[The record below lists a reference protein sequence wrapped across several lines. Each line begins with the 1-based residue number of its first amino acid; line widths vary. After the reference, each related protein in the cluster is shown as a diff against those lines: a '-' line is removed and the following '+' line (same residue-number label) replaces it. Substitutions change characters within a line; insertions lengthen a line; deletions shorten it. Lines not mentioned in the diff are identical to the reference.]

1 MLRILLT
8 TSVLLSFTSIGF
20 AQSIMS
26 NGSGTAK
33 IITIPDSSEPET
45 DKGDTVVTGL
55 RDSASFTSLL
65 IEIGDD
71 ADRDG
76 VRVFLAGASPK
87 TEGCSSPVFRD
98 RSFIENRTKTFV
110 CYDDLA
116 PISEETAELVYQ
128 RIKRASKRACP
139 SLGKAPLAAVKAC
152 RSDAV
157 EQAVFQIND
166 PLLLSVYAIENG
178 VSANTVPV
186 GQPQP
191 F

>member
-1 MLRILLT
+1 MLRSILSAWMLINVGT
-8 TSVLLSFTSIGF
+8 LAF
-20 AQSIMS
+20 AQSVIS

-45 DKGDTVVTGL
+45 DQVETIITGL
-55 RDSASFTSLL
+55 RDSASFTAQL
-65 IEIGDD
+65 IEIPDD
-71 ADRDG
+71 TDSDEI
-76 VRVFLAGASPK
+76 RVFLAGASTR

-128 RIKRASKRACP
+128 RIKKASKRACP
-139 SLGKAPLAAVKAC
+139 RLGEAPLATVKAC

-166 PLLLSVYAIENG
+166 PLLLSVYATKNG